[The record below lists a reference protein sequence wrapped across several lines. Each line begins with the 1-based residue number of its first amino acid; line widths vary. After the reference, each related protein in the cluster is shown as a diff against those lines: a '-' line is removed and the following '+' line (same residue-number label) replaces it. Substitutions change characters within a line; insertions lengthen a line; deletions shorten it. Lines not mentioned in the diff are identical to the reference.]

1 LKIKLMKKNITGLI
15 IYFNP
20 KHDNIFSNLR
30 IMRKFTWYNLG
41 LFKEECRVYEI

>member
-1 LKIKLMKKNITGLI
+1 MKKNITGLI

-30 IMRKFTWYNLG
+30 IIRKFTWYNLG
-41 LFKEECRVYEI
+41 LFKEECRVFEI